1 MSGLY
6 TSIPVQYIIETKSDW
21 TRFSIIGVGFWWSGI
36 EVECLKG
43 EKKLT
48 QDVTFCHKIIKI
60 SKKGY
65 DTSLVKVRVTCKM
78 NINEKY
84 LSSSTPHL
92 IEKGDIE
99 YTTVR
104 IFLRGKEI
112 NYLEHKDN
120 VKGNPNNPKKF
131 SVLYRKPSKFGIVSK
146 IRSWTYAF
154 VKGIVLFGLSYGI
167 IFFLTLVYCY
177 PFSLDFSEV
186 AQANPPI
193 FILGWSV
200 LFASL
205 ITIALKRNWI

>member
-6 TSIPVQYIIETKSDW
+6 TSIPVQYLIETKSDW
-21 TRFSIIGVGFWWSGI
+21 THFSIIGVGFWWSDI

-60 SKKGY
+60 SKKAY
-65 DTSLVKVRVTCKM
+65 DKSLVKLRVTCKM

-84 LSSSTPHL
+84 LGYNVPHL

-99 YTTVR
+99 YTIVR
-104 IFLRGKEI
+104 IFLKGKEI
-112 NYLEHKDN
+112 NYLEHKEN
-120 VKGNPNNPKKF
+120 VKGNPSNPKKF
-131 SVLYRKPSKFGIVSK
+131 SVLYRRPLKLGIVSK

-154 VKGIVLFGLSYGI
+154 VKGILLFVLSYGI
-167 IFFLTLVYCY
+167 TFFLTLVYCY
-177 PFSLDFSEV
+177 PLSLDFLEV
-186 AQANPPI
+186 ARTNPHML
-193 FILGWSV
+193 ILGSV
-200 LFASL
+200 ALFASL